1 RARRR
6 RRPGRRHR
14 RRLHRGRGG
23 RHLPRAGPRG
33 DPARGPARA
42 AGAGAGPGDGH
53 GRGGAPPRPRRRPAP
68 RRRRGRLRGRRAGRA
83 GPPRRRQ
90 RRARRPRR
98 RRHRRLPGHGLARRL
113 GAGAGRRRGLRRHH
127 ARGARHR
134 GRRRRRRVAV
144 PPARRAG
151 ARRALGLRGG
161 NGRPRCPPSAGRA
174 DVLVRRRRRGRA
186 LRPGALVL
194 VRPVRPQGAAGRV
207 DGGRGGGGGRRR
219 LDRRAALRRH
229 LPPWRCAGRR
239 AVHEPTP
246 AARDLPAPRRGGRQL
261 GGRHGPGG
269 IGMTGLAAV
278 LLAATALSAVVDWAA
293 VHTDRRPVEYV
304 FKPLT
309 LALLVA
315 AALALD
321 PAEPTV
327 RAWFVVA
334 LVLSLAGD
342 VFLMLPSDRF
352 VPGLASF
359 LLAHVA
365 YVVGFVVA
373 GLEPL
378 GVAAGVAL
386 VVAAGLAV

>member
-1 RARRR
+1 
-6 RRPGRRHR
+6 
-14 RRLHRGRGG
+14 
-23 RHLPRAGPRG
+23 
-33 DPARGPARA
+33 
-42 AGAGAGPGDGH
+42 
-53 GRGGAPPRPRRRPAP
+53 
-68 RRRRGRLRGRRAGRA
+68 
-83 GPPRRRQ
+83 
-90 RRARRPRR
+90 
-98 RRHRRLPGHGLARRL
+98 
-113 GAGAGRRRGLRRHH
+113 
-127 ARGARHR
+127 
-134 GRRRRRRVAV
+134 
-144 PPARRAG
+144 
-151 ARRALGLRGG
+151 
-161 NGRPRCPPSAGRA
+161 
-174 DVLVRRRRRGRA
+174 
-186 LRPGALVL
+186 
-194 VRPVRPQGAAGRV
+194 
-207 DGGRGGGGGRRR
+207 
-219 LDRRAALRRH
+219 
-229 LPPWRCAGRR
+229 
-239 AVHEPTP
+239 
-246 AARDLPAPRRGGRQL
+246 
-261 GGRHGPGG
+261 
-269 IGMTGLAAV
+269 MTGLAAV

-378 GVAAGVAL
+378 GVAAGVAP
-386 VVAAGLAV
+386 VVAAGLAVGARILRSARRSAPALAGPVAAYMAVISTMLVCAVGTWHAVAIAGALLFYVSDALIGYGRFVRSHPHGRLAVMVTYHLGQGLLVLSLI